1 METGFPQQKE
11 IQMNAKNKLQ
21 SMTANLVVPDG
32 KLESALPMAATNLME
47 TRFPLAGAP
56 AAPKT
61 GPGQMLAFMGQKAEF
76 DGELRS
82 LKDRLS
88 QFTDSMPTKKI
99 DCADIEPSSWANR
112 HPDAFRTAAFL
123 RLKDDIESAGGNIQ
137 PILLTQ
143 SQDTGARYRIVFG
156 HRRFNA
162 CKQLNL
168 PVLAV
173 VYDGVMNEKD
183 LFTTMDRENRERAD
197 LTAYEQGRMYR
208 MALDEGLYP
217 SARKLA
223 EELGVSHTWVNKS
236 LAVADLPIPVIECFR
251 SPLEIQAR
259 HAFLL
264 APVIT
269 KDIRSILK
277 RAEKIRGQKLSAA
290 QVVEELAGTQNQNKL
305 GKRAPLHV
313 QGKKVGTIEHGKTAI
328 FISVDLTQLDED
340 KASGLQKLIEEYLNK

>member
-1 METGFPQQKE
+1 MST
-11 IQMNAKNKLQ
+11 KNKLQ
-21 SMTANLVVPDG
+21 SMTVNLVIPD
-32 KLESALPMAATNLME
+32 ESLKSDLPPAATKPME

-56 AAPKT
+56 AVPKT

-76 DGELRS
+76 DGELKS

-88 QFTDSMPTKKI
+88 QFADSMPTKKI
-99 DCADIEPSSWANR
+99 DCAEIEPSNWANR
-112 HPDAFRTAAFL
+112 HPDAFLTAAFL

-137 PILLTQ
+137 PILLTL
-143 SQDTGARYRIVFG
+143 SKDTGVKYRIVFG

-197 LTAYEQGRMYR
+197 LTAYEQGKMYR

-223 EELGVSHTWVNKS
+223 EELGLSHTWVNKS
-236 LAVADLPIPVIECFR
+236 LAVADLPIPIVECFR
-251 SPLEIQAR
+251 SPLDIQVR
-259 HAFLL
+259 HAFVLV
-264 APVIT
+264 PVIT
-269 KDIRSILK
+269 KDTRSILK
-277 RAEKIRGQKLSAA
+277 RAEKIRGQKLPAA
-290 QVVEELAGTQNQNKL
+290 QVVEELMGTKKDPKL
-305 GKRAPLHV
+305 GKPMPMQVH
-313 QGKKVGTIEHGKTAI
+313 GKKVGTIEHGKNAI
-328 FISVDLTQLDED
+328 LISLELGQLDEK
-340 KASGLQKLIEEYLNK
+340 KASGLQKLIEEYFND